1 MLAMGRVD
9 KTSSSAVHAADCSR
23 SLTKDDPPRVR
34 VRPKDGSVK
43 VFVVDVWVSGRHH
56 VVERRYSEFEELH
69 KQVKKMMKTREFPP
83 KKVLKWNNKVL
94 EQRRLGLES
103 YLQGVVVYEA
113 VPRAVLE
120 FLQISLE
127 DNGMDFE
134 NTSAPYAPK
143 HQAVVTFTEDAYL
156 QDVNRGTLPDIIAE
170 GITIGLFDSDYYTA
184 FPS

>member
-1 MLAMGRVD
+1 MLIRV
-9 KTSSSAVHAADCSR
+9 SI
-23 SLTKDDPPRVR
+23 PRHR
-34 VRPKDGSVK
+34 KVK
-43 VFVVDVWVSGRHH
+43 EEDEVYTVFIVDVWVSGRHH

-103 YLQGVVVYEA
+103 YLQGVVMYEA
-113 VPRAVLE
+113 VPKAVLE
-120 FLQISLE
+120 FLQISME
-127 DNGMDFE
+127 EEGMDFE
-134 NTSAPYAPK
+134 NTSAPYVPT
-143 HQAVVTFTEDAYL
+143 HQAVVTFPEDAYL

-170 GITIGLFDSDYYTA
+170 GVTIGLFDSDYTA